1 MRLDLV
7 GHRDMVGFR
16 DLVGHGD
23 GRSVVQLVVHCGQ
36 LFNRFAH
43 SAGPW
48 LASHMYHRFSCYEF
62 CGQRHLDAH
71 RTLPSKLCGLAL
83 PGSWPSSDPDNTRE
97 IVEQVKQHKDMGFQA
112 PVVQAWK
119 QHATT
124 WSKKL
129 KTSILLFFADFW
141 SELG

>member
-1 MRLDLV
+1 MT
-7 GHRDMVGFR
+7 
-16 DLVGHGD
+16 
-23 GRSVVQLVVHCGQ
+23 

-71 RTLPSKLCGLAL
+71 RTLPSKLGGLAL

-97 IVEQVKQHKDMGFQA
+97 IVEQVKQHKYMGLQA

-124 WSKKL
+124 WSNKL
-129 KTSILLFFADFW
+129 NT
-141 SELG
+141 